1 MRLLCRGMHDV
12 LQLFLCW
19 QHLLSGNYVTLA
31 KITLRAMDRVRALQV
46 STLALADRSINVIK
60 VN

>member
-1 MRLLCRGMHDV
+1 MHDV

-60 VN
+60 GK